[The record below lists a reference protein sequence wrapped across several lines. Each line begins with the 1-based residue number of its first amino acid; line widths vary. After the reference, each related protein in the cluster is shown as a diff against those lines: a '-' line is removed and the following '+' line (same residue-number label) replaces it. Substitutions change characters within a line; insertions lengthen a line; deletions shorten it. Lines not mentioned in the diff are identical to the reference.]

1 MQIKIVEKG
10 KITAGEKIAKDL
22 FSISL
27 YLPSIAAT
35 IMPGNFV
42 TILPPNKSGK
52 FLRRPFAAAAVDR
65 ERGVVS
71 FVIKKIGAV
80 SEVLYDLAIELKTDK
95 QEEVEVFGP
104 LGNCWEIKA
113 KTLWMFGGG
122 TGIASLLFLN
132 SIRSGGD
139 DGKDRL
145 LWAGK
150 TAANL
155 PIIEDI
161 SFYKDH
167 SSQGNHFRF
176 ATDDGSAGEEG
187 TGAEIFSR
195 WLESE
200 TPDGVVACGPTPM
213 MRAIGEIGEKKGIP
227 VWLSLEEF
235 MACGCSACAGCVV
248 QKRGDAD
255 GGYFKVCSDGSIF
268 KYSEVII

>member
-1 MQIKIVEKG
+1 MQTKIIEKG

-22 FSISL
+22 FSITI

-65 ERGVVS
+65 EKGVVS

-80 SEVLYDLAIELKTDK
+80 SEALYNQVTELKSGK

-104 LGNCWEIKA
+104 LGNCWDIKA
-113 KTLWMFGGG
+113 KKLWMFGGG

-132 SIRSGGD
+132 SIRNGGEI
-139 DGKDRL
+139 GKDRL

-155 PIIEDI
+155 PIIKDI
-161 SFYKDH
+161 SFYKNH
-167 SSQGNHFRF
+167 SSQGNSFRF
-176 ATDDGSAGEEG
+176 ATDDGSAGEKG
-187 TGAEIFSR
+187 NGAEIFR
-195 WLESE
+195 WWLESD
-200 TPDGVVACGPTPM
+200 TPDAVVACGPSPM
-213 MRAIGEIGEKKGIP
+213 MRAIGEIGEKRGIP

-248 QKRGDAD
+248 QKRGDSD
-255 GGYFKVCSDGSIF
+255 GGYFKVCGDGPIF